1 MRCSVEPAHEPAR
14 GALPAWCV
22 VSLLVLLVAF
32 PLREGDTAAR
42 AMGGIGDL
50 YCRSAPMTC
59 TDAVGV
65 NAPSFIPALIAVV
78 AVMFSGA
85 CP

>member
-32 PLREGDTAAR
+32 PLRRGTPPRARWVVSVICTA
-42 AMGGIGDL
+42 
-50 YCRSAPMTC
+50 
-59 TDAVGV
+59 GV
-65 NAPSFIPALIAVV
+65 RL
-78 AVMFSGA
+78 
-85 CP
+85 

>member
-1 MRCSVEPAHEPAR
+1 MSLRAVRFQR
-14 GALPAWCV
+14 GVLRHRWCCW
-22 VSLLVLLVAF
+22 LRF
-32 PLREGDTAAR
+32 HWREGDAAAR

-50 YCRSAPMTC
+50 YCQSVPMTC

-65 NAPSFIPALIAVV
+65 NAPSLIPALIAAV

>member
-32 PLREGDTAAR
+32 PLREGHRRAR
-42 AMGGIGDL
+42 DGW
-50 YCRSAPMTC
+50 YR
-59 TDAVGV
+59 
-65 NAPSFIPALIAVV
+65 
-78 AVMFSGA
+78 
-85 CP
+85 

>member
-1 MRCSVEPAHEPAR
+1 M
-14 GALPAWCV
+14 
-22 VSLLVLLVAF
+22 SLRAVLFQPGVLCHCWYCWLRF
-32 PLREGDTAAR
+32 HWREGTPPR